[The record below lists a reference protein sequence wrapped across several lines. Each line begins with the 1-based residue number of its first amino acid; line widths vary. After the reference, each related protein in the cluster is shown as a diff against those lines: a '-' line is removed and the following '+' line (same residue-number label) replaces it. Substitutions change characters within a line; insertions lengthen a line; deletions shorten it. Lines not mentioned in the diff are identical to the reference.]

1 MLGYDSL
8 VCTIRFIF
16 SPNKTVIIW

>member
-1 MLGYDSL
+1 MLGYGSL
-8 VCTIRFIF
+8 VCTICFIF